1 MTDQLLGTPISDS
14 FKKMNHIAQ
23 AIAREHMHPHIAP
36 PHLLKALLHKDAGL
50 QTLLQQLDKDIY
62 YMEEWADVRMETL
75 PKATRLEET
84 LTADAPVKAVMEEAD
99 TIRVMTGSDELEAVH
114 VLAALSTPGVG
125 FSYEQLKTFPVQ
137 RQELLQQSVTETTLN
152 KITGMGAG
160 NGMHKQTG
168 NQALL
173 KYCTHKNARAK
184 EGKIDPITG
193 RDKEI
198 RAMAEILGRRSKPNV
213 LIIGEP
219 GVGKSALVDGFTL
232 AIEEKK
238 VPRFLESA
246 QVFELDN
253 GALAAGASYKGE
265 VEERL
270 KNIIQEIK
278 QFEKAIRELNV
289 AARAGALAR

>member
-1 MTDQLLGTPISDS
+1 MTDQLLGTTISDS

-50 QTLLQQLDKDIY
+50 QNLLQQLDKDIY

-137 RQELLQQSVTETTLN
+137 RQ
-152 KITGMGAG
+152 
-160 NGMHKQTG
+160 
-168 NQALL
+168 
-173 KYCTHKNARAK
+173 
-184 EGKIDPITG
+184 DPAW
-193 RDKEI
+193 D
-198 RAMAEILGRRSKPNV
+198 
-213 LIIGEP
+213 
-219 GVGKSALVDGFTL
+219 LVM
-232 AIEEKK
+232 
-238 VPRFLESA
+238 S
-246 QVFELDN
+246 N
-253 GALAAGASYKGE
+253 
-265 VEERL
+265 
-270 KNIIQEIK
+270 
-278 QFEKAIRELNV
+278 
-289 AARAGALAR
+289 